1 MQEARIVVHA
11 CYAYAVVVH
20 MYFNLFFVLFFT
32 EHQEHHFLAFVKQV
46 ERSNFFIF
54 IYYLK
59 FLVTLSNRKFSL
71 LCHGK

>member
-1 MQEARIVVHA
+1 MQEARIVSA

-46 ERSNFFIF
+46 EISEMTTHTPMNHARDN
-54 IYYLK
+54 
-59 FLVTLSNRKFSL
+59 
-71 LCHGK
+71 